1 MRSDHRRMSARL
13 SAALGV
19 PVQVALVPALGRQ
32 CPGPYGSE
40 PPQRV
45 AARRALRIVRRSIGE
60 GHQAK
65 ISFPHARFSIS
76 HAGAT
81 GAAVGVAPGAT
92 AGVGVDFEPIR
103 QIDPAT
109 ARFFLTEREQAWV
122 AGLSS
127 DRVSAELLRLWTV
140 KEAVFKA
147 DLGNAHAL
155 VGDYE
160 VEEPAAIT
168 GTARRVRGHALPCRY
183 STLEEDLGLLTVAVT
198 PLDAAGRTREDDA
211 A

>member
-1 MRSDHRRMSARL
+1 MRNDHRRMSSRL
-13 SAALGV
+13 SVRLGV

-32 CPGPYGSE
+32 CPAQYASD

-45 AARRALRIVRRSIGE
+45 AARRALRIVRRSMGE
-60 GHQAK
+60 AHLAK

-76 HAGAT
+76 HAGGT
-81 GAAVGVAPGAT
+81 GAAVGAAPGAT
-92 AGVGVDFEPIR
+92 AGVGVDFEPVR

-109 ARFFLTEREQAWV
+109 ARFFLTDREQEWV
-122 AGLSS
+122 ADLDQ

-160 VEEPAAIT
+160 LDEPAATT
-168 GTARRVRGHALPCRY
+168 GTARRVRGQAQPCLY
-183 STLEEDLGLLTVAVT
+183 STLVEELGLLTVAVT
-198 PLDAAGRTREDDA
+198 LPGGADRTGELAA
-211 A
+211 